1 MSHVFAAKTATAIQ
15 DTSGIGNLIPISAAF
30 SVSLYILRALY
41 GESQIPAE
49 SATVSAPPPRAVGA
63 LPAAPAAC
71 RARRRS
77 ASRLRARPPALYGR
91 K

>member
-49 SATVSAPPPRAVGA
+49 SAT
-63 LPAAPAAC
+63 
-71 RARRRS
+71 
-77 ASRLRARPPALYGR
+77 ASIRPTSDSGRIGNRLRWPFARA
-91 K
+91 